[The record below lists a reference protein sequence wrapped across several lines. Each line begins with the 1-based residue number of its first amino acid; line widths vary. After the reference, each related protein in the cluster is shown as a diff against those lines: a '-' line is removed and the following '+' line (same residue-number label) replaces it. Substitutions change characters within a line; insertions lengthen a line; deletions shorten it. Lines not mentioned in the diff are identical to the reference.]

1 MKIIDEKNS
10 EEFKNGVL
18 TIGGF
23 DGVHFAH
30 QIIIEKLL
38 KNKEN
43 LKTVGGLVTFEPLPY
58 LYFHPNFHFL
68 LTPFLEKVK
77 ILETLGLDFVFVYNF
92 DNFFA
97 NLEPLMFLN
106 KLKNDLLPK
115 KIIVGNDFRFG
126 RNREGDINLLK
137 NFCEN
142 ENILI
147 EILPPIKKTGIEVK
161 STTIREKLILGNIRI
176 ANLLLG
182 REYSIKGK
190 VVKGKGR
197 GSLLGYKT
205 ANLELL
211 DNKKLIPADGVY
223 ACKVKIADDDK
234 IYLGVL
240 NIGERPTFSE
250 KERNIEV
257 HILNFEKNILGK
269 ELEIFFIQRIR
280 PEFKFE
286 DVEKLKKKIKEDIEV
301 SVKIFKKERIW
312 EENAKYV
319 EKTQ

>member
-286 DVEKLKKKIKEDIEV
+286 DVEKLKKKIKEDIEM
-301 SVKIFKKERIW
+301 SIKIFKKERIW

>member
-1 MKIIDEKNS
+1 MKIINEKNS
-10 EEFKNGVL
+10 QEFKNGVI

-23 DGVHFAH
+23 DGIHFAH
-30 QIIIEKLL
+30 QIIVEKLL

-58 LYFHPNFHFL
+58 LYFHPDFHFL
-68 LTPFLEKVK
+68 LTPFSEKVE
-77 ILETLGLDFVFVYNF
+77 ILATFGLDFIFVYNF
-92 DNFFA
+92 DNSFA
-97 NLEPLMFLN
+97 NLEPLAFLN

-126 RNREGDINLLK
+126 KNREGDTNLLK
-137 NFCEN
+137 NFCEHK
-142 ENILI
+142 NILI
-147 EILPPIKKTGIEVK
+147 EILPPIKKAGIEVK

-182 REYSIKGK
+182 REYSLKGK

-197 GSLLGYKT
+197 GNLLGYKT
-205 ANLELL
+205 ANVELL
-211 DNKKLIPADGVY
+211 DKNKLVPADGVY
-223 ACKVKIADDDK
+223 ACKVKIAADDK

-240 NIGERPTFSE
+240 NIGERPTFFE

-257 HILNFEKNILGK
+257 HILNFEKDILEK

-286 DVEKLKKKIKEDIEV
+286 DVEKLKARIKEDIET
-301 SVKIFKKERIW
+301 SIKIFKKEKIW

-319 EKTQ
+319 EKPQ

>member
-1 MKIIDEKNS
+1 MKIINEKNS
-10 EEFKNGVL
+10 QEFKNGVI

-23 DGVHFAH
+23 DGIHFAH
-30 QIIIEKLL
+30 QIIVEKLL

-58 LYFHPNFHFL
+58 LYFHPDFHFL
-68 LTPFLEKVK
+68 LTPFSEKVE
-77 ILETLGLDFVFVYNF
+77 ILATFGLDFIFVYNF
-92 DNFFA
+92 DNSFA
-97 NLEPLMFLN
+97 NLEPLAFLN

-126 RNREGDINLLK
+126 KNREGDTNLLK
-137 NFCEN
+137 NFCEH

-147 EILPPIKKTGIEVK
+147 EILLPIKKAGIEVK

-182 REYSIKGK
+182 REYSLKGK

-197 GSLLGYKT
+197 GNLLGYKT
-205 ANLELL
+205 ANVELL
-211 DNKKLIPADGVY
+211 DKNKLVPADGVY
-223 ACKVKIADDDK
+223 ACKVKIAADDK

-240 NIGERPTFSE
+240 NIGERPTFFE
-250 KERNIEV
+250 KERSIEV
-257 HILNFEKNILGK
+257 HILNFEKDILEK

-286 DVEKLKKKIKEDIEV
+286 DVEKLKARIKEDIET
-301 SVKIFKKERIW
+301 SIKIFKKEKIW

-319 EKTQ
+319 EKPQ

>member
-1 MKIIDEKNS
+1 MKIIDEKS
-10 EEFKNGVL
+10 SQEFKNGVL

-68 LTPFLEKVK
+68 LTPFFEKVK

-92 DNFFA
+92 DNSFA

-147 EILPPIKKTGIEVK
+147 EILPAIKKTGIEVK

-301 SVKIFKKERIW
+301 SIKIFKKERIW
-312 EENAKYV
+312 GENAKYV
-319 EKTQ
+319 GKTQ

>member
-1 MKIIDEKNS
+1 MKIINEKNS
-10 EEFKNGVL
+10 QEFKNGVI

-23 DGVHFAH
+23 DGIHFAH
-30 QIIIEKLL
+30 QIIVEKLL

-58 LYFHPNFHFL
+58 LYFHPDFHFL
-68 LTPFLEKVK
+68 LTPFSEKVE
-77 ILETLGLDFVFVYNF
+77 ILATFGLDFIFVYNF
-92 DNFFA
+92 DNSFA
-97 NLEPLMFLN
+97 NLEPLAFLN

-126 RNREGDINLLK
+126 KNREGDTNLLK
-137 NFCEN
+137 NFCEH

-147 EILPPIKKTGIEVK
+147 EILPPIKKAGIEVK

-182 REYSIKGK
+182 REYSLKGK

-197 GSLLGYKT
+197 GNLLGYKT
-205 ANLELL
+205 ANVELL
-211 DNKKLIPADGVY
+211 DKNKLVPADGVY
-223 ACKVKIADDDK
+223 ACKVKIATDDK

-240 NIGERPTFSE
+240 NIGERPTFFE
-250 KERNIEV
+250 KERSIEV
-257 HILNFEKNILGK
+257 HILNFEKDILEK

-286 DVEKLKKKIKEDIEV
+286 DVEKLKARIKEDIET
-301 SVKIFKKERIW
+301 SIKIFKKEKIW

-319 EKTQ
+319 EKPQ